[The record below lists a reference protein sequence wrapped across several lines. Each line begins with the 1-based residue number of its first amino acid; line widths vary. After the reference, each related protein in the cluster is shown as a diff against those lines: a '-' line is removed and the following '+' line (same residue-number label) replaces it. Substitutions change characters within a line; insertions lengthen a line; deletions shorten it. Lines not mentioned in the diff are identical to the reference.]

1 MIDIDAFSEAVAEI
15 YDASLSADR
24 WDTVLA
30 TLARLFD
37 SSKAQLSY
45 IHSWSDRQPFFRF
58 HGFDPVLL
66 DRLMAQYLDLV
77 VTDPRRTPLTFKP
90 IHCRQVVSE
99 DILRA
104 SEIYRQVLEPM
115 CIEYS
120 MFVVLDC
127 DTDARCI
134 VGLMRGADSP
144 PFTAAD
150 CEDFGRFVPHLS
162 RAIRIRDT
170 LSRAHDIAA
179 ASQALI
185 DGVPV
190 AMIVL
195 QDDRILLTNAAA
207 STLLDQGDALRRG
220 NNTLQAATPLAQ
232 ARLTRAIAEARGSPG
247 AVVALSMQAGESGQL
262 RVVVRTLE
270 PESAGILGGKAG
282 AVALYL
288 TDSRRPIETREEIV
302 RRLFGLTAR
311 EAAVVCALAQ
321 GDDSRAIAARLDI
334 GLETVK
340 THLKHV
346 MQSVGVKRQA
356 ELVKAVVASP
366 AWMGVPHQGQ
376 AAPVGKRAQGAVAS
390 KASRSP
396 RARSR
401 APL

>member
-1 MIDIDAFSEAVAEI
+1 
-15 YDASLSADR
+15 
-24 WDTVLA
+24 
-30 TLARLFD
+30 
-37 SSKAQLSY
+37 
-45 IHSWSDRQPFFRF
+45 
-58 HGFDPVLL
+58 
-66 DRLMAQYLDLV
+66 
-77 VTDPRRTPLTFKP
+77 
-90 IHCRQVVSE
+90 
-99 DILRA
+99 
-104 SEIYRQVLEPM
+104 
-115 CIEYS
+115 
-120 MFVVLDC
+120 VLDC
-127 DTDARCI
+127 DAEAHCVI
-134 VGLMRGADSP
+134 GLMRGADSP

-162 RAIRIRDT
+162 RAISIRDT

-195 QDDRILLTNAAA
+195 QGDRILLTNAAA
-207 STLLDQGDALRRG
+207 STLLDHGDTLRR
-220 NNTLQAATPLAQ
+220 NNSSLQATTPLAQ
-232 ARLTRAIAEARGSPG
+232 ARLTRAIAEARGARG
-247 AVVALSMQAGESGQL
+247 AAVGLSMPAGESGQL

-270 PESAGILGGKAG
+270 PQSAAILGGKAG

-356 ELVKAVVASP
+356 ELVRAVVSSP
-366 AWMGVPHQGQ
+366 AWIGVPRQGQ
-376 AAPVGKRAQGAVAS
+376 AAPVGEGSGDAAAP
-390 KASRSP
+390 AAPRSP